1 MKAKKS
7 QNNAQSHEYREKV
20 KEINELKKSITL
32 KLKDIQSK
40 KSLINELETKIPQ
53 QWPPGRSSYTRRII
67 EIITNVKKQNE
78 ETKKV
83 LFETR
88 SIQKDINILNGKIER
103 IFTVAD
109 EIIFREAKLNEWN
122 RKCYKSLALLQT
134 TFTQL
139 LEAISNIGVHLR
151 EIRHLEEMVQWL
163 FSMFS
168 CTDFLLIL
176 GRQ

>member
-1 MKAKKS
+1 M
-7 QNNAQSHEYREKV
+7 
-20 KEINELKKSITL
+20 
-32 KLKDIQSK
+32 
-40 KSLINELETKIPQ
+40 
-53 QWPPGRSSYTRRII
+53 
-67 EIITNVKKQNE
+67 
-78 ETKKV
+78 
-83 LFETR
+83 FETR

-168 CTDFLLIL
+168 FTDFLLIL
-176 GRQ
+176 GRQWENEKHGVEFDQNQSRFATDQTGEWSVESEHREKAFQIKWKYIIYLYTIQ